1 MINLTKGLTQTIY
14 FTGTER
20 STISHPYFLFVFIHR
35 VTGDVVKLMAT
46 NQSITGRY
54 DSFAF
59 TVNNYFDLKEEGF
72 WSYTIHQKVSSTD
85 LTVSGLVVEEGY
97 MYLNPATPFEPTKY
111 EEQNN
116 NFVTY
121 EL

>member
-14 FTGTER
+14 FTATEKA
-20 STISHPYFLFVFIHR
+20 TISNPYFLFVFIHR

-59 TVNNYFDLKEEGF
+59 TVNNYFNLKEEGF
-72 WSYTIHQKVSSTD
+72 WGYTIHQKVSSSD
-85 LTVSGLVVEEGY
+85 LTVSGLVLEEGY
-97 MYLNPATPFEPTKY
+97 MFLNPATPFEPTKY

-121 EL
+121 GL

>member
-14 FTGTER
+14 FTGTEKA
-20 STISHPYFLFVFIHR
+20 TISNPFFLFVFIHR

-54 DSFAF
+54 DKFAF
-59 TVNNYFDLKEEGF
+59 TVNNYFNLKEEGF
-72 WSYTIHQKVSSTD
+72 WSYTIHQKVSSSD
-85 LTVSGLVVEEGY
+85 LTVAGLIVEEGF
-97 MYLNPATPFEPTKY
+97 MYLNPATAFEPTKY

-121 EL
+121 GL

>member
-1 MINLTKGLTQTIY
+1 MINITKGLTETIY
-14 FTGTER
+14 FTGTEKA
-20 STISHPYFLFVFIHR
+20 TIANPFFLFVFIHR

-59 TVNNYFDLKEEGF
+59 TVNNYFDLKEDGF
-72 WSYTIHQKVSSTD
+72 WGYTIHQKVSSSD
-85 LTVSGLVVEEGY
+85 LTVSGLILEEGY
-97 MYLNPATPFEPTKY
+97 MFLNPATPFEPTKY

-121 EL
+121 GL

>member
-14 FTGTER
+14 FTGTEKA
-20 STISHPYFLFVFIHR
+20 TISNPFFLFVFIHR
-35 VTGDVVKLMAT
+35 VTLDVVKLMAT

-54 DSFAF
+54 DKFAF
-59 TVNNYFDLKEEGF
+59 TVNNFFDLKEEGF
-72 WSYTIHQKVSSTD
+72 YSYSIYQKVLVTD
-85 LTVSGLVVEEGY
+85 FTVAGVVVEEGY
-97 MYLNPATPFEPTKY
+97 MYLNPSTAFEPTKY

-121 EL
+121 GE

>member
-1 MINLTKGLTQTIY
+1 MINFTKGNTETIY
-14 FTGTER
+14 FTGSEKA
-20 STISHPYFLFVFIHR
+20 TIDNPFFLFVFTHR
-35 VTGDVVKLMAT
+35 ITLDVVKLMAT

-59 TVNNYFDLKEEGF
+59 TVNNFFDLKEEGF
-72 WSYTIHQKVSSTD
+72 WSYAVFQKVLSTD
-85 LTVSGLVVEEGY
+85 FTVSGLIVEEGF
-97 MYLNPATPFEPTKY
+97 MYLNPSVKFEPTKY

>member
-1 MINLTKGLTQTIY
+1 MINITKGNTETIY
-14 FTGTER
+14 FTGTEKA
-20 STISHPYFLFVFIHR
+20 TIDNPFFLFVFIHR
-35 VTGDVVKLMAT
+35 VTLDVVKLMAT

-59 TVNNYFDLKEEGF
+59 TVNNYFDLKDDGF
-72 WSYTIHQKVSSTD
+72 WSYSIYQKVLVTD
-85 LTVSGLVVEEGY
+85 LTVAGLIVEDGF
-97 MYLNPATPFEPTKY
+97 MYLNAATKFEPTKY

-121 EL
+121 GE

>member
-1 MINLTKGLTQTIY
+1 MINFTKGNTETIY
-14 FTGTER
+14 FTGSEKA
-20 STISHPYFLFVFIHR
+20 TIDNPFFLFVFTHR
-35 VTGDVVKLMAT
+35 ITLDVVKLMAT

-59 TVNNYFDLKEEGF
+59 TVNNFFDLKEEGF
-72 WSYTIHQKVSSTD
+72 WSYAIFQKVLSTD
-85 LTVSGLVVEEGY
+85 FTVSGLIVEEGY
-97 MYLNPATPFEPTKY
+97 MYLNPSIKFEPTKY

>member
-1 MINLTKGLTQTIY
+1 MINLTKGLSETIY
-14 FTGTER
+14 FTGTEKA
-20 STISHPYFLFVFIHR
+20 TIANPFFLFVFIHR
-35 VTGDVVKLMAT
+35 VTLDVVKLMAT

-54 DSFAF
+54 DKFAF
-59 TVNNYFDLKEEGF
+59 TVNNFFDLKEEGF
-72 WSYTIHQKVSSTD
+72 YSYKIYQKVLVTD
-85 LTVSGLVVEEGY
+85 FTVAGVVVEEGF
-97 MYLNPATPFEPTKY
+97 MYLNPATAFEPTKY

>member
-14 FTGTER
+14 FTGTEKA
-20 STISHPYFLFVFIHR
+20 TIDNPFFLFVFTHR
-35 VTGDVVKLMAT
+35 VTLDVVKLMAT

-59 TVNNYFDLKEEGF
+59 TVNNFFNLKEEGF
-72 WSYTIHQKVSSTD
+72 YSYKIYQKVLVND
-85 LTVSGLVVEEGY
+85 LTIAGLVVEEGY
-97 MYLNPATPFEPTKY
+97 MYLNPATAFEPTKY

-121 EL
+121 GK

>member
-14 FTGTER
+14 FTATEKA
-20 STISHPYFLFVFIHR
+20 TISNPYFLFVFIHR

-59 TVNNYFDLKEEGF
+59 TVNNFFNLRCCSFCAVMQMKKELDAQG
-72 WSYTIHQKVSSTD
+72 
-85 LTVSGLVVEEGY
+85 VE
-97 MYLNPATPFEPTKY
+97 
-111 EEQNN
+111 
-116 NFVTY
+116 V
-121 EL
+121 

>member
-14 FTGTER
+14 FTGTEKA
-20 STISHPYFLFVFIHR
+20 TIANPFFLFVFIHR
-35 VTGDVVKLMAT
+35 VTLDVVKLMAT

-59 TVNNYFDLKEEGF
+59 TVNNFFNLKEEGF
-72 WSYTIHQKVSSTD
+72 YSYSIYQKVLVTD
-85 LTVSGLVVEEGY
+85 FTVAGVVVEEGY
-97 MYLNPATPFEPTKY
+97 MFLNPSTAFEPTKY

-121 EL
+121 GE